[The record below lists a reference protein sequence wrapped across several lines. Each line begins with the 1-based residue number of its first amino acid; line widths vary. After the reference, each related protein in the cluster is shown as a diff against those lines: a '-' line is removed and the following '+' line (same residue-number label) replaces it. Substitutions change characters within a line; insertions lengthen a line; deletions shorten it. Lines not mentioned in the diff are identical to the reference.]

1 MGFKSSKTDR
11 LFWMFAVSMMITS
24 AHAQKLF
31 YGDSTFNATLRQ
43 YEGVT
48 NFFYDFEI
56 DSIDLYGAYDTFRL
70 KLFVVAPV
78 DEHGKISG
86 LVKIFHPD
94 KVLLSEAKYQ
104 DGVAH
109 GRVVVYDGA
118 PNDTTGIFNYVYLTP
133 LGFVHEGIVE
143 N

>member
-1 MGFKSSKTDR
+1 MMRFKVRS
-11 LFWMFAVSMMITS
+11 LLYFACCHFCFITS

-31 YGDSTFNATLRQ
+31 YSDSTFNATLRQ